1 MFRGANLRFSSNIF
15 PPFHKG
21 DILLIF
27 GFIFFRLSLDI
38 SYERYLYVVYKFDT
52 PINFWYNMSIG
63 RYLFSLLIFF
73 IFTTVISSR
82 PRDITNVFL
91 FMAALFLVGPLTS
104 EYGLNAGRPIE
115 PVLYT
120 ITALFLIDLTSR
132 APLPDLISRLSV
144 PAGPRVAVATSI
156 ICVIYLFVW
165 AYLSG
170 AFNYFNIDVRHVYD
184 YRDKVAEL
192 LDRGALSYLNLWVY
206 KVFTIFL
213 VCVCLHRR
221 HWIGLILV
229 LSAQMVFFGLTSHR
243 IVLFLPFL
251 AIAIWLYLD
260 RFDQLA
266 PMPIAAGAGLLAALF
281 LFESRGIGSVAEI
294 AIRRAFFVPSGLTFQ
309 WFDYFTFHPHVYW
322 ADKLLAGFSNTEYTR
337 VNLPRLIG
345 DYFVPGS
352 DSAANTGMVPAGF
365 AQAGAWGVA
374 LYAIILGLVLSLLNT
389 IVKSG
394 VPLWLVAAL
403 TIGPLR
409 TALADSDL
417 LTSLLSHGLGLSVVL
432 LWLYRGQMIRDAA
445 ISGTS
450 RQADMKAT

>member
-1 MFRGANLRFSSNIF
+1 M
-15 PPFHKG
+15 
-21 DILLIF
+21 LLC
-27 GFIFFRLSLDI
+27 GFMFFRLALDI
-38 SYERYLYVVYKFDT
+38 SYEKFLYVVFKFDT
-52 PINFWYNMSIG
+52 PINFWYNVSIG
-63 RYLFSLLIFF
+63 RYLLSLVIFF
-73 IFTTVISSR
+73 IFTTIISSR
-82 PRDITNVFL
+82 PKDIANVFL
-91 FMAALFLVGPLTS
+91 FMAAFFLVGPLTS

-120 ITALFLIDLTSR
+120 ITALFVVDLSSR
-132 APLPDLISRLSV
+132 LPLPDLISRLPV
-144 PAGPRVAVATSI
+144 PGGPRLAVATS
-156 ICVIYLFVW
+156 VLGVLYLIVW
-165 AYLSG
+165 AYVSG
-170 AFNYFNIDVRHVYD
+170 AFHYFNVDVRHVYD

-221 HWIGLILV
+221 NWLGLILV
-229 LSAQMVFFGLTSHR
+229 LAAQMVFFGLTSHR

-266 PMPIAAGAGLLAALF
+266 PMPLAAGAGLLVALF
-281 LFESRGIGSVAEI
+281 LFEARGIESVAEI

-322 ADKLLAGFSNTEYTR
+322 ADKLLAGFSHSEYTR
-337 VNLPRLIG
+337 VNLPRLMG

-365 AQAGAWGVA
+365 AQAGVWGVA
-374 LYAIILGLVLSLLNT
+374 LYAVVLGLVLSLLNT

-417 LTSLLSHGLGLSVVL
+417 FTSLLSHGVGLSVVL
-432 LWLYRGQMIRDAA
+432 LWLYRGQMIRHAA
-445 ISGTS
+445 TPEKNDRGVL
-450 RQADMKAT
+450 QAA

>member
-1 MFRGANLRFSSNIF
+1 MRIKQNFIQSFQ
-15 PPFHKG
+15 KE
-21 DILLIF
+21 DIVLLC
-27 GFIFFRLSLDI
+27 GFLFFRLALDI
-38 SYERYLYVVYKFDT
+38 SYEKFLYVIFKFDT
-52 PINFWYNMSIG
+52 PINFWYNVSIG
-63 RYLFSLLIFF
+63 RYLFSLLIFL
-73 IFTTVISSR
+73 IFTSVINCR
-82 PRDITNVFL
+82 PKDIANVFL
-91 FMAALFLVGPLTS
+91 FMAAFFLVGPLTS

-120 ITALFLIDLTSR
+120 IAALFVADLASR
-132 APLPDLISRLSV
+132 IPLPDIISRIPV
-144 PAGPRVAVATSI
+144 PGGPRLAVVGSVLA
-156 ICVIYLFVW
+156 VLYLLIW

-170 AFNYFNIDVRHVYD
+170 AYHYFNIDVRHVYD

-213 VCVCLHRR
+213 VLVCLHRR
-221 HWIGLILV
+221 NWIGLVLV
-229 LSAQMVFFGLTSHR
+229 LAAQMVFFGLTSHR

-260 RFDQLA
+260 RIDQLA
-266 PMPIAAGAGLLAALF
+266 PMPYAAGLGIVAALF
-281 LFESRGIGSVAEI
+281 LFEVRGIESIAEI

-322 ADKLLAGFSNTEYTR
+322 ADRLLASFSSGEYVR
-337 VNLPRLIG
+337 VNLPRLMG

-352 DSAANTGMVPAGF
+352 DSAANTGLVPAGY
-365 AQAGAWGVA
+365 AQAGMWGVA
-374 LYAIILGLVLSLLNT
+374 LYAVILGLVLSVLNM

-394 VPLWLVAAL
+394 VPLWFVAAL

-417 LTSLLSHGLGLSVVL
+417 FTSLLSHGLGMSVVL
-432 LWLYRGQMIRDAA
+432 LWLYRGQMLSRPAGA
-445 ISGTS
+445 ETSGP
-450 RQADMKAT
+450 APA